1 MLGTRDLA
9 GSRAR
14 VIIGPMTDAELAK
27 LAGWL
32 AKVGLEGRSETAL
45 LDGFCQ
51 RALAAGLPLARALMF
66 IDTLHPIHEGRFFR
80 WEREKPEVTV
90 TEYGPSTEGESG
102 ERWRA
107 SPFFR
112 MLADGESLRR
122 WRIDVE
128 GDVQF
133 PMFSEYHEASV
144 TDFVAVIN
152 RFSADGVIGEM
163 DCFYAGWMTDRP
175 DGFADGEITAL
186 ERLTPFLGLAVKTA
200 SLARIAE
207 TLVETYLGRDAGRR
221 VLQGRIARGVADRI
235 KTVLWFSDLR
245 NYTRISES
253 AEPEQIIPLLNDYA
267 DAIVTAIHRH
277 SGDVLKLIGDGVLAI
292 FPAQDRA
299 RACAAALEAA
309 REAREAVAA
318 LNARRLA
325 EGLPSTDMYLGLHLG
340 VVFYGNIG
348 STERLDFTVVGPAV
362 NEVARI
368 AAMCRSVDQPVLIS
382 SAFTAS
388 VAEDR
393 RRFASV
399 GRYALRGVGQ
409 PQELFTL
416 DAEA

>member
-1 MLGTRDLA
+1 MIDTE
-9 GSRAR
+9 
-14 VIIGPMTDAELAK
+14 IPK
-27 LAGWL
+27 LTSWL
-32 AKVGLEGRSETAL
+32 AKVGLEGRPETAL

-51 RALAAGLPLARALMF
+51 RALAVGLPLSRALMF
-66 IDTLHPIHEGRFFR
+66 IDTLHPIHEGRAFR
-80 WEREKPEVTV
+80 WDRETPETTV
-90 TEYGPSTEGESG
+90 TEYGPTSAGEAA

-107 SPFFR
+107 NPFFR
-112 MLADGESLRR
+112 MLADGKSLMR
-122 WRIDVE
+122 WRIDADGEVE
-128 GDVQF
+128 F
-133 PMFSEYHEASV
+133 PIFSEYREASI
-144 TDFVAVIN
+144 TDFVAIIN

-175 DGFADGEITAL
+175 EGFADGEIDAL
-186 ERLTPFLGLAVKTA
+186 ERLTPFLGLAIKAA

-253 AEPEQIIPLLNDYA
+253 APPEQIIPLLNDYA
-267 DAIVTAIHRH
+267 DAIVTAVHQH

-299 RACAAALEAA
+299 RACAAALAA
-309 REAREAVAA
+309 AEEARAAVEA

-325 EGLPSTDMYLGLHLG
+325 EGLPTTEMYLGLHLG

-348 STERLDFTVVGPAV
+348 SKERLDFTVVGPAV

-368 AAMCRSVDQPVLIS
+368 AAMCRSVDQPILIS
-382 SAFTAS
+382 SSFAES
-388 VAEDR
+388 VAEDQR
-393 RRFASV
+393 RLASV
-399 GRYALRGVGQ
+399 GRFALRGVGK
-409 PQELFTL
+409 PQDLFTV
-416 DAEA
+416 DTER